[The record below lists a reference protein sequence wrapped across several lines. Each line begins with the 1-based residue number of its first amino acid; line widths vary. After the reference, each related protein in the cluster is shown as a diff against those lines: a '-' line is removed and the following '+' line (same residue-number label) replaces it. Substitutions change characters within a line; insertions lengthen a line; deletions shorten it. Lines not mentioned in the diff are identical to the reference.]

1 MSMYGRGKPR
11 PSKIVIASILC
22 ILLTLIC
29 SFWRATSDARIVSS
43 SMPHRRSGFAMC
55 VPPHLP
61 TVFIVEHRTWL
72 QSLLGSDAHSV
83 SYEFTAIRDLPP
95 TLTRELKLYSE
106 RVHIF
111 VGEQLILRTG
121 RVVDKFEGYYC
132 KLLALSICSLDDII
146 WLDFDVFLLQDPRKL
161 FRTREYVD
169 TGTLLFRESLVRRG
183 THGEPE
189 DTPEKR
195 WAAIK
200 RAVQLV
206 REDESISHLL
216 TTEQKFIRL
225 ASESPMGT
233 MNSFVA
239 TESSLILFNRTVV
252 SEALKLLLALADAV
266 MRVSP
271 MSGGREYLDFMHGD
285 CEFFWVALA
294 LSGLRFAFSQWTC
307 SYAWT
312 STHSPCLQAQL
323 VPNEPSRLLYINQ
336 VKDLDA
342 FTAARSAVCNGETQY
357 GKERRFSDDVMSP
370 GARCVHDNNTS
381 TLRAHIKCA

>member
-1 MSMYGRGKPR
+1 
-11 PSKIVIASILC
+11 
-22 ILLTLIC
+22 
-29 SFWRATSDARIVSS
+29 
-43 SMPHRRSGFAMC
+43 MC

-169 TGTLLFRESLVRRG
+169 TGTLLFRESLVRHG

-206 REDESISHLL
+206 REDETIAHLL

-342 FTAARSAVCNGETQY
+342 FTAARSAVCNGETRY
-357 GKERRFSDDVMSP
+357 GKERTFSDDVMSP